1 MSLPRGLWRTTP
13 VRFAAALT
21 ALFCLVLGV
30 GLGAVYLGTVAVVD
44 RQTDA
49 TLDAEIRALSERFEE
64 GGLGRLVEAI
74 DGVEVHG
81 GDDTRLIVTIEGT
94 STGQLGDK
102 LTEINLM
109 EGVLAANMVFEHAE
123 EPEET
128 TCHST

>member
-1 MSLPRGLWRTTP
+1 MSDPRWH
-13 VRFAAALT
+13 VSS
-21 ALFCLVLGV
+21 
-30 GLGAVYLGTVAVVD
+30 AVVTVADGAWQEV
-44 RQTDA
+44 R
-49 TLDAEIRALSERFEE
+49 
-64 GGLGRLVEAI
+64 RLVEAI

-81 GDDTRLIVTIEGT
+81 GDDTRLIVTIVGT

-109 EGVLAANMVFEHAE
+109 DGVLAANMVFEHAE

>member
-1 MSLPRGLWRTTP
+1 MSEPRWH
-13 VRFAAALT
+13 VSS
-21 ALFCLVLGV
+21 
-30 GLGAVYLGTVAVVD
+30 AVVTIAEGASHEVH
-44 RQTDA
+44 RRVE
-49 TLDAEIRALSERFEE
+49 TL
-64 GGLGRLVEAI
+64 

-94 STGQLGDK
+94 STGQLGDR

>member
-1 MSLPRGLWRTTP
+1 MSDPRWH
-13 VRFAAALT
+13 VSS
-21 ALFCLVLGV
+21 
-30 GLGAVYLGTVAVVD
+30 AVV
-44 RQTDA
+44 TF
-49 TLDAEIRALSERFEE
+49 AEGASQEVR
-64 GGLGRLVEAI
+64 RLVETI
-74 DGVEVHG
+74 DGVELHG
-81 GDDTRLIVTIEGT
+81 GDETRLILTIEGT

>member
-1 MSLPRGLWRTTP
+1 MSEPRWH
-13 VRFAAALT
+13 VSS
-21 ALFCLVLGV
+21 
-30 GLGAVYLGTVAVVD
+30 AVV
-44 RQTDA
+44 TI
-49 TLDAEIRALSERFEE
+49 AEGASHEVHRR
-64 GGLGRLVEAI
+64 VEAL